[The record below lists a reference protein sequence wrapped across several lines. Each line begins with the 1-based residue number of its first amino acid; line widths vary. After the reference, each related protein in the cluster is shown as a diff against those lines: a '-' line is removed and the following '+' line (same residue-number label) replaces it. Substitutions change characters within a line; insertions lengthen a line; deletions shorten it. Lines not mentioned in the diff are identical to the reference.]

1 MRRIIILMLFCG
13 LTACNSQPAK
23 SEYDSLNAAQIYA
36 KGRHYLK
43 RQQYVHAMEEFEALE
58 ALFPY
63 GEFAEKAQLASI
75 YAYHESQEP
84 ELSLAAADRF
94 IQLHPRHEQVQYAY
108 YMKGL
113 VKFSESLVSF
123 DRYLPLNPAERDIT
137 GAREAFFHFDELL
150 RRFPNSIYAEDARQ
164 RMVFLKVVIAEHNIQ
179 VAKHY
184 LTRQAYVAALDRA
197 IQVIEQFS
205 DTPAR
210 IDALNI
216 MVTCYK
222 AMRLT
227 QLAQDTERVL
237 KDNR

>member
-1 MRRIIILMLFCG
+1 MRRIAVLVLFCG
-13 LTACNSQPAK
+13 LTACSSQPAK
-23 SEYDSLNAAQIYA
+23 NEYDSLSAAQIYA

-43 RQQYVHAMEEFEALE
+43 RQQYVHAMEEFDALE
-58 ALFPY
+58 ARFPY
-63 GEFAEKAQLASI
+63 GEFAERAQLAGI
-75 YAYHESQEP
+75 YAYYESQEP
-84 ELSLAAADRF
+84 ELALAAADRF

-123 DRYLPLNPAERDIT
+123 DRYLPLNPADRDIT

-150 RRFPNSIYAEDARQ
+150 RRFPNSLYAEDARQ
-164 RMVFLKVVIAEHNIQ
+164 RMVFLKVVLAEHHIQ
-179 VAKHY
+179 VAQHY

-197 IQVIEQFS
+197 TQVIEQFS

-210 IDALNI
+210 KEALKI
-216 MVTCYK
+216 MVTCYTAIK
-222 AMRLT
+222 LT

-237 KDNR
+237 KNNL